1 MHLQIVLTLS
11 AVLAC
16 DAKLPRLNRHT
27 QPNQLSNPTQNAQAQ
42 RLIQTETKTAKTS
55 RIIDQYR
62 VRHRRDVF
70 DSKSYE
76 SSLIWAHSERLDEN
90 GDVLLRWVNSD
101 SSITFRLEART
112 RGYVGLGFNAARN
125 MRGADLVVAWVDD
138 RNGNAQVLVSFI
150 SNICCFVP
158 TALILTSIVLFI
170 VYNFI
175 RFQTIRYCF
184 LINIQL
190 L

>member
-1 MHLQIVLTLS
+1 MHLQIFLTLS
-11 AVLAC
+11 AVLVC

-27 QPNQLSNPTQNAQAQ
+27 QPNELSNPTQNAQAQ
-42 RLIQTETKTAKTS
+42 RLIQTEAKTVKTN

-76 SSLIWAHSERLDEN
+76 SSLTWAHSERLDEN

-112 RGYVGLGFNAARN
+112 RGYVGLGFNSARN

-150 SNICCFVP
+150 SNICCIFP
-158 TALILTSIVLFI
+158 TATLRVASIVFFI
-170 VYNFI
+170 IYIFI
-175 RFQTIRYCF
+175 RF
-184 LINIQL
+184 
-190 L
+190 

>member
-1 MHLQIVLTLS
+1 MQLQIFLTLS
-11 AVLAC
+11 AVLVC

-27 QPNQLSNPTQNAQAQ
+27 QPNELWNPTQNAQAQ
-42 RLIQTETKTAKTS
+42 RLIQTEAKTVKTN

-112 RGYVGLGFNAARN
+112 RGYVGLGFNSARN

-150 SNICCFVP
+150 SNICCIFP
-158 TALILTSIVLFI
+158 TATLRVASIVFFI
-170 VYNFI
+170 IYIFI
-175 RFQTIRYCF
+175 RF
-184 LINIQL
+184 
-190 L
+190 

>member
-1 MHLQIVLTLS
+1 MHLQYVLVLS
-11 AVLAC
+11 AILVC

-27 QPNQLSNPTQNAQAQ
+27 EPNDLPQNPTQNAQAQ
-42 RLIQTETKTAKTS
+42 LLQTEAKTAKTS
-55 RIIDQYR
+55 RIVDQYR
-62 VRHRRDVF
+62 VRHRREVF

-112 RGYVGLGFNAARN
+112 RGYVGLGFNSARN

-150 SNICCFVP
+150 MTNICCFIPTTTFRVASVP
-158 TALILTSIVLFI
+158 FFI
-170 VYNFI
+170 VYIFI
-175 RFQTIRYCF
+175 RYTFQS
-184 LINIQL
+184 LILGFQY
-190 L
+190 